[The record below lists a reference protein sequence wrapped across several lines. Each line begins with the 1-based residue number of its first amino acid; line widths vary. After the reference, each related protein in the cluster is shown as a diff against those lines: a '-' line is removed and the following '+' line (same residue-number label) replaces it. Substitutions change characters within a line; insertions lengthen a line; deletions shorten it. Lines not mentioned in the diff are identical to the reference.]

1 MALIGAATETVAAHQ
16 MTAAAGL
23 AGDCFRQGPAGRLL
37 KTARV
42 LTVTG
47 SALTMVGTRL
57 PLAARLGGAA
67 LLAASAC
74 TRFGI
79 FSAGVASTQDPRYVV
94 EPQQQE
100 RPDRGR
106 A

>member
-1 MALIGAATETVAAHQ
+1 

-37 KTARV
+37 KTARI

-47 SALTMVGTRL
+47 SALALVGTRL
-57 PLAARLGGAA
+57 PLAARFRGAT
-67 LLAASAC
+67 LPAASAGI
-74 TRFGI
+74 RFRI
-79 FSAGVASTQDPRYVV
+79 FAAGVASTQDPRYVV
-94 EPQQQE
+94 APQRQG

-106 A
+106 P